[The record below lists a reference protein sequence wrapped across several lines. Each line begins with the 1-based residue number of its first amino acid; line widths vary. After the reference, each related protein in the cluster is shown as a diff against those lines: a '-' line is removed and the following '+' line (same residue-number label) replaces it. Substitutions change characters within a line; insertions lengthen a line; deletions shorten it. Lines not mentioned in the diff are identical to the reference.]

1 MKTAKLKKMVE
12 EARKEGALYLSQ
24 LDESLLDEETFDKN
38 INYLI
43 KHLDKIPVKPDLT
56 EEPEPKKKRTRKSAS
71 RSRKSQDQLLGYI
84 QEVNSYKRMN
94 REDEVR
100 YAKRMEFFRNRL
112 LSVIDHLS
120 MSPKE
125 KEQLMRFAECPG
137 DILGVKAFPLCKE
150 LAKCPNGKTGYLQV
164 CCSTYNGLRAEFV
177 ERNLHIVLSLTQQYR
192 TYGLPIMD
200 LIQEGNAAL
209 IRAVEKFDW
218 RKGVRFQT
226 YATLWIRQAV
236 ERLITANNSIVRVP
250 NYLQQ
255 KMRRFKREGIISTEK
270 DKVSVGD
277 LSDAFSVSP
286 EVAEH
291 LLETGRGHVSLDAPS
306 SQDENNSLGD
316 MLSTEDE
323 KAMPKE
329 EFRSLK
335 DRLKEA
341 LSALTQQ
348 ERFILNHRFG
358 LEGKETK
365 TLEEIGKLMSV
376 SRERI
381 RQLQIR
387 ALQKLK
393 RPSFQDKLIPF
404 LS

>member
-1 MKTAKLKKMVE
+1 MKTRELKKTLE
-12 EARKEGALYLSQ
+12 AARKEGALYLSQ
-24 LDESLLDEETFDKN
+24 LDAVLLDDETFDKHVKTLVKQ
-38 INYLI
+38 IGQV
-43 KHLDKIPVKPDLT
+43 PVKPDPVAD
-56 EEPEPKKKRTRKSAS
+56 PEPKKKDQKTAAS
-71 RSRKSQDQLLGYI
+71 RARKSQDLLVSYI
-84 QEVNSYKRMN
+84 QEVNSHKRMK
-94 REDEVR
+94 REDEIR

-112 LSVIDHLS
+112 ITEIDHLS
-120 MSPKE
+120 PNAKE
-125 KEQLMRFAECPG
+125 KERLMRFAECPG
-137 DILGVKAFPLCKE
+137 DILGAKAFPLCKE
-150 LAKCPNGKTGYLQV
+150 LEKCPKGKVGFLQV

-177 ERNLHIVLSLTQQYR
+177 ERNLHIVLSITQQYR
-192 TYGLPIMD
+192 TYGIPIMD

-255 KMRRFKREGIISTEK
+255 KMRRFKREGIIPTEK
-270 DKVSVGD
+270 DKLSVGG
-277 LSDAFSVSP
+277 LSDAFSISP

-323 KAMPKE
+323 KQMPKE
-329 EFRSLK
+329 EFKTLK
-335 DRLKEA
+335 ARLAEA

-348 ERFILNHRFG
+348 ERFIVNHRFG

-365 TLEEIGKLMSV
+365 TLEEIGRLMSV

-393 RPSFQDKLIPF
+393 RPTFEEKLVPF